1 MNRILDF
8 LEKHFMPL
16 AAKLGAQKHLQA
28 LRDGITLSMPMI
40 IIGSFFLIIAFLPYF
55 GDDPNRQYLITSDAI
70 RAKLLIPQ
78 AATFGM
84 MGLITAFGVAYRLAE
99 RYNVDAVNSG
109 VIALCAFL
117 IATPFTTA
125 FTPDGSKHTYM
136 VSDVIPTMYMGSAGI
151 FVAIII
157 GIFATEVYR
166 FVLKKNI
173 VIKMPDGVPPAVSK
187 SFVALI
193 PGFFVVSATW
203 GVRLL
208 IDYLHEAGVTNA
220 ASLHDVVSVVLTQ
233 PLSALTGNLAGQIVV
248 VFLISLFW
256 ILGLHGDNIV
266 GTIMSPIWLK
276 ATGDNATA
284 FAHHH
289 APTQI
294 FTNEFY
300 GSFVTI
306 GGTGGTIALVLLFMF
321 ASKSKQLKQLGKLS
335 FPAGLFMINEP
346 VIFGT
351 PIVMNPLLFIPFFLA
366 PIVNVIAAYIG
377 MDTGLV
383 AKTVAAVP
391 WTTPPIISGFLAT
404 GGHISG
410 AIMQLVSVGLDI
422 ILYLPFFKLWDKIKA
437 REEMEFTAMESN
449 KKAV

>member
-1 MNRILDF
+1 MNRFLEF
-8 LEKHFMPL
+8 LEKNFMPV
-16 AAKLGAQKHLQA
+16 ASKLGSQKHLQA

-55 GDDPNRQYLITSDAI
+55 GDDPNRQYLITSEAI

-78 AATFGM
+78 GATFGM

-99 RYNVDAVNSG
+99 RYNIDAVTSG
-109 VIALCAFL
+109 VISLCSFL

-125 FTPDGSKHTYM
+125 FTPDGSKHTYS
-136 VSDVIPTMYMGSAGI
+136 VADVIPTAYMGSAGI
-151 FVAIII
+151 FVAIVL
-157 GIFATEVYR
+157 GIFSTEVFR
-166 FVLKKNI
+166 WVLKKNI

-193 PGFFVVSATW
+193 PGFFVVTATW
-203 GVRLL
+203 LVRLL
-208 IDYLHEAGVTNA
+208 IDYLHEMGATSA
-220 ASLHDVVSVVLTQ
+220 ASLHDVVGAVLTK

-256 ILGLHGDNIV
+256 IMGLHGDNII

-289 APTQI
+289 TPTAI

-306 GGTGGTIALVLLFMF
+306 GGTGGTIALVMLFIF
-321 ASKSKQLKQLGKLS
+321 WSRSKQLKQLGKLA

-383 AKTVAAVP
+383 AKTVAVVP
-391 WTTPPIISGFLAT
+391 WTTPPLVSGFLAT

-410 AIMQLVSVGLDI
+410 AIMQLVSIVLDLLI
-422 ILYLPFFKLWDKIKA
+422 YLPFFKLWDKMKHK
-437 REEMEFTAMESN
+437 EETGASSDS
-449 KKAV
+449 KKQAV